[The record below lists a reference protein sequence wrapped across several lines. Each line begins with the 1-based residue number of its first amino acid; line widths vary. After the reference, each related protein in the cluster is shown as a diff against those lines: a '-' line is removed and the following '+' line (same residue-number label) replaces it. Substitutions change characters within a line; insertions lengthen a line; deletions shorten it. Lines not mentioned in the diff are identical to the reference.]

1 MMASLVL
8 LLPTAASALS
18 LPPAPCFTDQAA
30 YYLSSSRGV
39 RASRNGLTFLSRP
52 VQHPPGSAP
61 CARAP
66 GMLCALGAN
75 YTFLPCTALPSTF
88 AEGAVP
94 PFERLWLLLDAP
106 SSCGGKLPG
115 ARLDVLACDLQQDTA
130 SLLWGD
136 GRISVVYDSDVP
148 YWPRLAI
155 ALIMVWLV
163 VNLGETVALLLDVP
177 GSRPRNLVTAALCV
191 VLVGLVFAY
200 TPWESS
206 WSTAEERGVYAFVL
220 AYILAYSAYHLVN
233 VNTINVIVG
242 CLLLVTSRYYQACE
256 TQYVTPFVFLV
267 AARFFQKCHTAR
279 VVAGWKQAARLAFM
293 AMDVALVV
301 VEYVYGFEGSF
312 PDAAQG
318 PLCFTALVFVA
329 WCTGRFM
336 AGHHRQVRGAS

>member
-1 MMASLVL
+1 MF
-8 LLPTAASALS
+8 

-39 RASRNGLTFLSRP
+39 RASRNGLTFLGRA

-66 GMLCALGAN
+66 GMLCALAGAN
-75 YTFLPCTALPSTF
+75 YTFLACAALPSTF
-88 AEGAVP
+88 EAGALP

-106 SSCGGKLPG
+106 SSCGGKVPG
-115 ARLDVLACDLQQDTA
+115 ARLDVLACDLLQQDNTA

-148 YWPRLAI
+148 YWPRLVI

-163 VNLGETVALLLDVP
+163 VNLGETMALLLDVP
-177 GSRPRNLVTAALCV
+177 GSKPRNLITAALCV
-191 VLVGLVFAY
+191 VLVSLVFAY

-267 AARFFQKCHTAR
+267 AARFFQKCHNTAR
-279 VVAGWKQAARLAFM
+279 AVAAWKQAARLAFM

-301 VEYVYGFEGSF
+301 VEYVYGLEGSF
-312 PDAAQG
+312 PDSAQG
-318 PLCFTALVFVA
+318 PLCLTALLFVA

-336 AGHHRQVRGAS
+336 AHHQARGRATGAS